1 MAYIEPRKNK
11 KGEIISYRIR
21 VNKGY
26 DANGK
31 KLNPYQMTFKPDPD
45 KSDRQN
51 AKALNET
58 AVEFEKKCKQ
68 GYVADSKQTF
78 RAYSEYAMR
87 MKERAGVK
95 HSTLV
100 RYEAMLKDI
109 NTEIGHLRLT
119 EIRPQTL
126 NVFYESLEKTGVR
139 KTAERAAV
147 RVDFKEFLKSK
158 KITQEELHKK
168 SGVGMM
174 TIRSAINGGNI
185 LLEKAQRLCDTLGV
199 PLTKLFIKVRDKS
212 VLSNKTIREYH
223 RLISSILALADKEM
237 IIPFNPAAKAT
248 PPKVKRSKVNFF
260 ELDQLEQIQGEVDKL
275 PIKWR
280 TIIHLLMITGCRR
293 GEIAGL
299 KWETVDWEN
308 HQLYICR
315 TLLYSPDIGVYEET
329 PKTRSGY
336 RYIALPTETMQLL
349 KEYKQYYDNM
359 SIKWADR
366 WHDTGYL
373 FVQEKAENAGKPI
386 NPDGITAYLN
396 DFSEKYDLPHINP
409 HAFRHTQASLLYYG
423 GMDSVSI
430 SKRLGHSKVSTTT
443 DLYAHIIRQADE
455 RNAECIAD
463 TVLRSNRIE
472 ISRKENR
479 A

>member
-1 MAYIEPRKNK
+1 MAYIEPRRNK
-11 KGEIISYRIR
+11 QGEIIAYRIR

>member
-126 NVFYESLEKTGVR
+126 NVFYENLEKTGVR